1 MLVTIGIKGLNLR
14 VHFFAKNIQIWNFE
28 SKKHRFQVADPDL
41 QIREEPGHPDHE
53 ISRGGG
59 GGVQKIFFSPLCNS
73 LV

>member
-59 GGVQKIFFSPLCNS
+59 GVQKIFFSPLCNS